1 MTLSYKSIVK
11 FLVIGA
17 IVAVVFA
24 RLYRVVDFYAF
35 GIDEEVLLFH
45 SWEQVKDF
53 HPIWIGVSVFQAN
66 YYLGPAL
73 VYLTALFLKISQ
85 GGLSIL
91 AYAAAF
97 TGLITTYL
105 IYYCGQT
112 ITGSKKIALIAALL
126 YGGSTWVNFF
136 DRLYWNPSFIP
147 LLTILTIYA
156 LVKLPH
162 DKRYVILLGVLYG
175 AYLHVH
181 ISLCILAPIIGI
193 VVLKYVRTIPKKYL
207 LLAILGYVI
216 MTSPLMVFDYYH
228 KYDNI
233 LMPYRMLMKDK
244 KVSIPHDPTNTIASH
259 VRVGFE
265 ALGRF
270 WYLDP
275 PKNILVKSCQGIMC
289 ELASTRNLFSIG
301 CLILIIWALIKSKRS
316 QNQLILWSVVGIY
329 TLGFVFFPGYP
340 LEYYLK
346 GLFTVLPYIFAQSL
360 ARVNKYLLFVIM
372 GAFLIVNVYAVVQS
386 NRAENGLTA
395 RTQLVT
401 DTVEALHGAPY
412 ILETDL
418 HDGLTYN
425 NYGGWRYIFN
435 IYGYTPVS
443 SSADPVYSW
452 IYKNEM
458 SSTKPQYRVVI
469 SDAKAYKTDVKPLA
483 QFAHGIYRSYISP
496 YESR

>member
-1 MTLSYKSIVK
+1 MTLSHKSIMRL
-11 FLVIGA
+11 FVIGA

-24 RLYRVVDFYAF
+24 RLYRVVDFYTF
-35 GIDEEVLLFH
+35 GIDEEVLFFH

-73 VYLTALFLKISQ
+73 VHLTALFLKISQ

-97 TGLITTYL
+97 TGLITTFL

-112 ITGSKKIALIAALL
+112 ITGSKKVALIAALL

-136 DRLYWNPSFIP
+136 DRLYWNPSLIP

-193 VVLKYVRTIPKKYL
+193 VILKYVREIPKKYF

-216 MTSPLMVFDYYH
+216 VTSPLMVFDYYH

-244 KVSIPHDPTNTIASH
+244 KVSIPHDPTNTVASH

-270 WYLDP
+270 WYMDP
-275 PKNILVKSCQGIMC
+275 PKNTLVKSCQGIVC
-289 ELASTRNLFSIG
+289 EVASTRNLFSIG
-301 CLILIIWALIKSKRS
+301 SLILIIWALIKSKRS

-329 TLGFVFFPGYP
+329 TLGFIFFPGYP
-340 LEYYLK
+340 LEYYLT
-346 GLFTVLPYIFAQSL
+346 GLFTVLPFIFAQSL
-360 ARVNKYLLFVIM
+360 ARVNKYVLFIIM
-372 GAFLIVNVYAVVQS
+372 GAFLMANVYAVVQS

-401 DTVEALHGAPY
+401 DTVGALHGAPY
-412 ILETDL
+412 VLETDL

-425 NYGGWRYIFN
+425 DYGGWRYIFN

-458 SSTKPQYRVVI
+458 SSTKPQFRVVV
-469 SDAKAYKTDVKPLA
+469 SDAKTYKTDVKPLA
-483 QFAHGIYRSYISP
+483 QFARGIYRSYIFP